1 MAVKAIVF
9 DYGGVICFPPPPEAD
24 VEIGRLVGLPIET
37 FRKLNRKHR
46 REWDRGTYDMV
57 AFYRMI
63 VAESS
68 DFTKSGVHF
77 ADEELARIAQ
87 ADMDNWKNV
96 DPATVQLMRDV
107 KAAGFTLG
115 ILSNLSHDFFAW
127 ASKNVPVFDEADVAV
142 ISCEHNVIKPEA
154 EIYRILRDRLGCEYG
169 EIVFFDDLVDNIAT
183 ARELGIQGFLWEG
196 AENARK
202 RIESL

>member
-9 DYGGVICFPPPPEAD
+9 DYGGVICLPPPPEAD

-37 FRKLNRKHR
+37 FRERNRKYR
-46 REWDRGTYDMV
+46 REWDRGSYDAV
-57 AFYRMI
+57 AFYRLI
-63 VAESS
+63 TAESP
-68 DFTKSGVHF
+68 DF

-87 ADMDNWKNV
+87 MDMDNWKNV
-96 DPATVQLMRDV
+96 DPDAVQLMRDV
-107 KAAGFTLG
+107 KAAGFMLG

-127 ASKNVPVFDEADVAV
+127 VGKNVPVFDEADVAV

-169 EIVFFDDLVDNIAT
+169 EIVFFDDLVDNIAK
-183 ARELGIQGFLWEG
+183 ARELGIQSFLWDG